1 MIGDWL
7 KPSRSRH
14 REEWSETEWRGD
26 LGDYRTFFRKKKSFG
41 ELYKKISEKR
51 DKLHNKNPPSI
62 TKEDFWFSMVDGG
75 TPNIRTFIE
84 NYDRVKEKY
93 GKDF

>member
-1 MIGDWL
+1 MEGIFVCF
-7 KPSRSRH
+7 
-14 REEWSETEWRGD
+14 SE
-26 LGDYRTFFRKKKSFG
+26 
-41 ELYKKISEKR
+41 
-51 DKLHNKNPPSI
+51 
-62 TKEDFWFSMVDGG
+62 MVDGG